1 MAGSSALRPKIGAHV
16 RSGGGVQNAIDNALA
31 MGAETIQIF
40 SGAPYAWKR
49 KKYTEAEVEAYKKR
63 VEKTGVE
70 PAFIHGLYLVN
81 LASSDDALLARSLEA
96 LVGDMKAASLIGAKG
111 VIFHLGSHMGA
122 GYDAKL
128 NQVVESVRKVVDNTP
143 NDAWMILENAAGM
156 GGAIGSKFSELGTII
171 RESGSDRVKVCID
184 VQHAFAA
191 GHDVKTRPGLDKM
204 LDEFERDV
212 GLERLV
218 AIHANDSKCPLGG
231 GIDRHAN
238 IGEGHIGRDG
248 FENLL
253 SHPALAEAPF
263 LLEVPGIDD
272 HGPDKENV
280 EILKTLRPGVA
291 VKS

>member
-1 MAGSSALRPKIGAHV
+1 MRTAGPLHPKIGAHV
-16 RSGGGVQNAIDNALA
+16 RSGGGVQNAIDNAVA

-49 KKYTEAEVEAYKKR
+49 KKYSEAEVEAFKKR
-63 VEKTGVE
+63 VEETGVE

-81 LASSDDALLARSLEA
+81 LASSDDALLARSLDA
-96 LVGDMKAASLIGAKG
+96 LVGDMKAATLIEAKG
-111 VIFHLGSHMGA
+111 VIFHLGSHKGA
-122 GYDAKL
+122 GYESCFR
-128 NQVVESVRKVVDNTP
+128 QVVEYCQKVIEETV
-143 NDAWMILENAAGM
+143 DAWLILENAAGM
-156 GGAIGSKFSELGTII
+156 GGAIGSKFVELGTII
-171 RESGSDRVKVCID
+171 RESGSDRVKVCVD

-191 GHDVKTRPGLDKM
+191 GHDVKTRAGLDKM
-204 LDEFERDV
+204 LDEFEREV
-212 GLERLV
+212 GLDRLV

-238 IGEGHIGRDG
+238 IGDGHIGRDG

-253 SHPALAEAPF
+253 LHPALAEVPF

-272 HGPDKENV
+272 HGPDKDNV
-280 EILKTLRPGVA
+280 EILKSLRAGVG